1 MTQNPDPLDNL
12 DEAAVA
18 RWLHRHPEALGRLLA
33 ADPVL
38 VDALLNAPDPE
49 QVSARVSAQGN
60 VVSLQPFLM
69 ARLRRE
75 MADLKA
81 STEDLIHTSRANLSI
96 QGRTH
101 EAALALLDAPDLP
114 ALSDTLAERLPL
126 ILELDACILCLETGP
141 RNLCPKVRE
150 QVTNLPQGT
159 VDVVLGAGRQVL
171 LRDKVEGGVNL
182 YGPAAGLVC
191 SDALVRLA
199 PVAGDGTAMPV
210 GLLALGS
217 RVEGT
222 FAPGQGVE
230 LLSFLAAVLERVAGR
245 LIAPLLEPPLPDGED

>member
-1 MTQNPDPLDNL
+1 MSQEADPIDGP

-18 RWLHRHPEALGRLLA
+18 HWLRSHPEALGRLLA
-33 ADPVL
+33 GDPAL
-38 VDALLNAPDPE
+38 IDALLNAPDP
-49 QVSARVSAQGN
+49 APPPAQGK

-69 ARLRRE
+69 SRLRRE

-101 EAALALLDAPDLP
+101 EAALALLDAAELP
-114 ALSDTLAERLPL
+114 ALADTLAERLPL
-126 ILELDACILCLETGP
+126 ILELDACVLCLETGP
-141 RNLCPKVRE
+141 RVLSEAVRT

-159 VDVVLGAGRQVL
+159 VDVILGPGRDVL
-171 LRDKVEGGVNL
+171 LREKVEGGVNL

-191 SDALVRLA
+191 SDALVRLRPPA
-199 PVAGDGTAMPV
+199 LDGTPMPT

-222 FAPGQGVE
+222 FSPGQGVE
-230 LLSFLAAVLERVAGR
+230 LLTFLAAVLARVTGR
-245 LIAPLLEPPLPDGED
+245 LISPLLRPPLPPLSDGED